1 MYNFIIIIILGGVF
15 VKNLTCY
22 ERIRGLRED
31 NDKKQSEV
39 AAALYMKPTQYGRY
53 ERGEREIPLNVA
65 VAIAEYYNVSLD
77 YITGLSDDKKTLS
90 TTELTAEERDFLKI
104 LRRLNQFERGQVFE
118 RMSVILEKSNKQ

>member
-1 MYNFIIIIILGGVF
+1 M
-15 VKNLTCY
+15 TCY

-65 VAIAEYYNVSLD
+65 VAVAEYYNVSLD

-90 TTELTAEERDFLKI
+90 STELTAEERDFVKM

-118 RMSVILEKSNKQ
+118 RISVILEKNNK

>member
-1 MYNFIIIIILGGVF
+1 M
-15 VKNLTCY
+15 KNSTCY

-39 AAALYMKPTQYGRY
+39 AAALYMKLTQYGRY

-77 YITGLSDDKKTLS
+77 YITGLSDIKKTLS
-90 TTELTAEERDFLKI
+90 STELTAEERDFVTM
-104 LRRLNQFERGQVFE
+104 LRRLNHFEKGQVFE
-118 RMSVILEKSNKQ
+118 RMNVILEKANKR